1 MDNQKLKEILF
12 NATNQRFFEF
22 HSLTPKVSAQVEL
35 SGRTSYY
42 SDENIR
48 FFKCRIV
55 LAKPV
60 LDGLFYLTIE
70 SLGDFDYFLH
80 DSNSGKPCKYRA
92 VLFDI
97 FGNDVYRPDREELVE
112 SKKRALDHFEEWFKD
127 FSPIGYYGNRL
138 AMNISRAKKDL
149 IKLENSLTALDKEI
163 EATA

>member
-1 MDNQKLKEILF
+1 M
-12 NATNQRFFEF
+12 
-22 HSLTPKVSAQVEL
+22 
-35 SGRTSYY
+35 
-42 SDENIR
+42 
-48 FFKCRIV
+48 
-55 LAKPV
+55 
-60 LDGLFYLTIE
+60 DGLFYLTIE

-97 FGNDVYRPDREELVE
+97 FGNDVYRPNREELVE

-163 EATA
+163 EAIA